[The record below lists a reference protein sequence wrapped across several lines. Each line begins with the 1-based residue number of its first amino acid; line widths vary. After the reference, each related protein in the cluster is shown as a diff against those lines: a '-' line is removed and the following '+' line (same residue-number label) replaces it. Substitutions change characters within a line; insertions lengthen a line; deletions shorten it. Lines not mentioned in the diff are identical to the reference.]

1 MNKSNLKTYAPQA
14 RRDFI
19 DMVTSRAAQL
29 GIAEQNGELRVENSL
44 VQGEVLVIA
53 GQAFPVKIELLRK
66 RLLERIRQQG
76 FSQTM
81 EAIAYTWFN
90 RFAALRYIELHDY
103 LEHGQ
108 RVLSSVSAGGLPDI
122 LTHALDLAE
131 AGELPTISR
140 DMVADLKL
148 TNKDGEL
155 YKRLLVAQCNK
166 LATAMPFLFEK
177 IDDDSELLL
186 PDTLLRTDSVI
197 RKLVDGIP
205 EEDWQQVEVIGWLYQ
220 FYISEKKDQVI
231 GKVVK
236 SEDIPAAT
244 QLFTPNWIVKYLVQN
259 SIGRLW
265 LMANPHS
272 GLAAQMEYYIQPAEQ
287 TSEVQAQLDALIKV
301 RVEED
306 GETLSPLSI
315 TVLDPACGSGH
326 ILVEA
331 YDLLK
336 AIYLERGYKIRE
348 IPRLILKHNL
358 FGLDIDDRAAQLA
371 GFALLMKARADDRR
385 LFENTP
391 ELNVLAIQDSKGV
404 DDAVMSEAVMQAAIR
419 LEGGEVLGNRD
430 LFGGGALAAVHSS
443 GLVVGDVRELIRLF
457 EFGKTFGSLLMV
469 PETLAGKLPKL
480 KALLEQVIKSGDSLA
495 KSYAVQIQSDYLRPA
510 GVLGKVYDAVVAN
523 PPYMS
528 SKGMNNKIKDFA
540 RTHFDESK
548 YDLFSMFIM
557 RGFGLCKKFGLN
569 SLVTIQ
575 SWMFLSSFED
585 MRLRLISEKTFINL
599 VQIGYNSFPELNS
612 KVVQCAA
619 FISSNYSNPF
629 FNSRY
634 INLNS
639 AAQSADKKSV
649 FLEMS
654 PSNVFDV
661 TQNDIASI
669 PGYAL
674 AYWANNI
681 ALSHFQKQQS
691 LGSIADLRSGISTG
705 DNEQFYRS
713 WFEVSFEKTNFNPDS
728 FIGGKWFPIIRGGDY
743 RRWYGNKESVI
754 NLENDGSDIIKSGNN
769 FRLRTKEFYTK
780 IGVTWSRITSGPLSF
795 RLKTK
800 DVNFGENSPCLFSD
814 SNEKLMLAIL
824 NSKVAGYFLGLISPT
839 LSNQVI
845 DVAKIPIIASD
856 HVNTTLIDQLI
867 DLYKFDWDCHET
879 SWNFHSSPIAH
890 KTNYSMS
897 IKSSWGKWGKL
908 ANENITNAMAAEKA
922 NNESIIK
929 IYGLAHELSPSVEI
943 ETITLTRPDREKDM
957 QRFISYA
964 IGNMMGR
971 YSLNETG
978 LIYAHA
984 NNIGFDPT
992 RYTTFPADADGILP
1006 VTDMLWFADDAANRV
1021 REFLLAVW
1029 GQTTLD
1035 ENLLWL
1041 ADSLGRKSEETPEE
1055 AIRRYIATSFYKDHL
1070 QTYKKRPIYWLFSS
1084 GKHKAFEALVYLHR
1098 YNEGTLSRMRTEY
1111 VVPLTGKMNDRM
1123 RFLETEV
1130 PKATSTAERK
1140 KLEKDIDRLKK
1151 KLDELRLY
1159 DEKLR
1164 HYADRRIALDLDDGV
1179 KVNYG
1184 KFGDLLAEVKA
1195 ITGGSDD

>member
-29 GIAEQNGELRVENSL
+29 GIAEQNGELKVENSL

-108 RVLSSVSAGGLPDI
+108 RVLSSVSTGGLPDI

-140 DMVADLKL
+140 DMVAELKL
-148 TNKDGEL
+148 SNKDGEL

-287 TSEVQAQLDALIKV
+287 TPEVQAQLDALIKV

-336 AIYLERGYKIRE
+336 AIYLERGYKLRD

-404 DDAVMSEAVMQAAIR
+404 DDEVMAEAVMQAAIR

-443 GLVVGDVRELIRLF
+443 GLVVGDVRELIRFF

-469 PETLAGKLPKL
+469 PEKLAGKLTTL
-480 KALLEQVIKSGDSLA
+480 EALLEGVIKSGDSLA
-495 KSYAVQIQSDYLRPA
+495 KSYALQIQSDYLRPA

-523 PPYMS
+523 PPYMGG
-528 SKGMNNKIKDFA
+528 KGMNEGLKDFA
-540 RTHFDESK
+540 KKNFADSK
-548 YDLFSMFIM
+548 SDLFAMFM
-557 RGFGLCKKFGLN
+557 ERCF
-569 SLVTIQ
+569 
-575 SWMFLSSFED
+575 SFAKA
-585 MRLRLISEKTFINL
+585 KT
-599 VQIGYNSFPELNS
+599 
-612 KVVQCAA
+612 
-619 FISSNYSNPF
+619 
-629 FNSRY
+629 
-634 INLNS
+634 
-639 AAQSADKKSV
+639 
-649 FLEMS
+649 
-654 PSNVFDV
+654 
-661 TQNDIASI
+661 
-669 PGYAL
+669 
-674 AYWANNI
+674 
-681 ALSHFQKQQS
+681 
-691 LGSIADLRSGISTG
+691 
-705 DNEQFYRS
+705 QF
-713 WFEVSFEKTNFNPDS
+713 
-728 FIGGKWFPIIRGGDY
+728 
-743 RRWYGNKESVI
+743 
-754 NLENDGSDIIKSGNN
+754 
-769 FRLRTKEFYTK
+769 
-780 IGVTWSRITSGPLSF
+780 
-795 RLKTK
+795 
-800 DVNFGENSPCLFSD
+800 
-814 SNEKLMLAIL
+814 
-824 NSKVAGYFLGLISPT
+824 
-839 LSNQVI
+839 
-845 DVAKIPIIASD
+845 
-856 HVNTTLIDQLI
+856 
-867 DLYKFDWDCHET
+867 
-879 SWNFHSSPIAH
+879 
-890 KTNYSMS
+890 
-897 IKSSWGKWGKL
+897 
-908 ANENITNAMAAEKA
+908 
-922 NNESIIK
+922 
-929 IYGLAHELSPSVEI
+929 
-943 ETITLTRPDREKDM
+943 
-957 QRFISYA
+957 
-964 IGNMMGR
+964 
-971 YSLNETG
+971 
-978 LIYAHA
+978 
-984 NNIGFDPT
+984 
-992 RYTTFPADADGILP
+992 
-1006 VTDMLWFADDAANRV
+1006 
-1021 REFLLAVW
+1021 
-1029 GQTTLD
+1029 
-1035 ENLLWL
+1035 
-1041 ADSLGRKSEETPEE
+1041 
-1055 AIRRYIATSFYKDHL
+1055 
-1070 QTYKKRPIYWLFSS
+1070 
-1084 GKHKAFEALVYLHR
+1084 
-1098 YNEGTLSRMRTEY
+1098 
-1111 VVPLTGKMNDRM
+1111 
-1123 RFLETEV
+1123 
-1130 PKATSTAERK
+1130 
-1140 KLEKDIDRLKK
+1140 
-1151 KLDELRLY
+1151 
-1159 DEKLR
+1159 
-1164 HYADRRIALDLDDGV
+1164 
-1179 KVNYG
+1179 
-1184 KFGDLLAEVKA
+1184 
-1195 ITGGSDD
+1195 